1 MVVLRVAVE
10 DDLEVIQ
17 GIELSVYPTAWTM
30 NFFRLMLGL
39 SGELFLV
46 VLDDGE
52 VIGYTVGEVNK
63 MGTVADPKIVGHV
76 LNVAVTEEH
85 QGGGVGTLLMD
96 ELELWDD
103 TMLIVCTD
111 HGFLLSEHD
120 WWGKNRMPLYNEIAH
135 DIHDGVRKDYTLDF
149 HHHSPITSVHYS
161 RLEG

>member
-1 MVVLRVAVE
+1 MAVE

-96 ELELWDD
+96 ELELRLQGKEAEVAYLEVRESNAGAQAMYLKRGYQFIRTSKGYYGDED
-103 TMLIVCTD
+103 
-111 HGFLLSEHD
+111 GFIMMKSLS
-120 WWGKNRMPLYNEIAH
+120 
-135 DIHDGVRKDYTLDF
+135 
-149 HHHSPITSVHYS
+149 
-161 RLEG
+161 

>member
-1 MVVLRVAVE
+1 MAVE

-63 MGTVADPKIVGHV
+63 MGTVADPKIVGHI
-76 LNVAVTEEH
+76 LNVAVREEH

-96 ELELWDD
+96 ELELRLQGKGAEVAYLEVRESNAGAQAMYLKRGYQFIRTSKGYYGDED
-103 TMLIVCTD
+103 
-111 HGFLLSEHD
+111 GFIMMKSLS
-120 WWGKNRMPLYNEIAH
+120 
-135 DIHDGVRKDYTLDF
+135 
-149 HHHSPITSVHYS
+149 
-161 RLEG
+161 

>member
-17 GIELSVYPTAWTM
+17 GIELSVYPTAWTI
-30 NFFRLMLGL
+30 NFFRLMLSL

-46 VLDDGE
+46 ALDDGE
-52 VIGYTVGEVNK
+52 LIGYTVGELNK

-96 ELELWDD
+96 ELELRLQGKGAEVAYLEVRESNVGAQAMYRKRGYQYVRTSKGYYGDED
-103 TMLIVCTD
+103 
-111 HGFLLSEHD
+111 GFIMIKSL
-120 WWGKNRMPLYNEIAH
+120 
-135 DIHDGVRKDYTLDF
+135 V
-149 HHHSPITSVHYS
+149 
-161 RLEG
+161 

>member
-30 NFFRLMLGL
+30 NFFRLMLSL

-46 VLDDGE
+46 ALDDGE
-52 VIGYTVGEVNK
+52 LIGYTVGELNK

-96 ELELWDD
+96 ELELR
-103 TMLIVCTD
+103 LQ
-111 HGFLLSEHD
+111 
-120 WWGKNRMPLYNEIAH
+120 GKGAEVAYLEVRESNAGAQAMYRKRGYQYVRTSKEYYG
-135 DIHDGVRKDYTLDF
+135 DEDGSIMMKSLA
-149 HHHSPITSVHYS
+149 
-161 RLEG
+161 

>member
-17 GIELSVYPTAWTM
+17 GIELSIYPTAWTM
-30 NFFRLMLGL
+30 NFFRLMLSL
-39 SGELFLV
+39 SSELFLV

-52 VIGYTVGEVNK
+52 FIGYTVGELNK

-96 ELELWDD
+96 ELELR
-103 TMLIVCTD
+103 LQRKGAEVAY
-111 HGFLLSEHD
+111 LE
-120 WWGKNRMPLYNEIAH
+120 
-135 DIHDGVRKDYTLDF
+135 VRKSNAGAQAMYRKRGYQYVR
-149 HHHSPITSVHYS
+149 TSKGYYGDEDGFIMMKSLV
-161 RLEG
+161 

>member
-1 MVVLRVAVE
+1 MAVE

-96 ELELWDD
+96 ELELRLQGKGAEVAYLEVRESNAGAQAMYLKRGYQFIRTSKGYYGDED
-103 TMLIVCTD
+103 
-111 HGFLLSEHD
+111 GFIMMKSLS
-120 WWGKNRMPLYNEIAH
+120 
-135 DIHDGVRKDYTLDF
+135 
-149 HHHSPITSVHYS
+149 
-161 RLEG
+161 

>member
-30 NFFRLMLGL
+30 NFFRLMLSL

-46 VLDDGE
+46 ALDDGE
-52 VIGYTVGEVNK
+52 LIGYTVGELNK

-96 ELELWDD
+96 ELELR
-103 TMLIVCTD
+103 LQ
-111 HGFLLSEHD
+111 
-120 WWGKNRMPLYNEIAH
+120 GKGAEVAYLEVRESNAGAQAMYRKRGYQYVRTSKEYYG
-135 DIHDGVRKDYTLDF
+135 DEDGYIMMKSLA
-149 HHHSPITSVHYS
+149 
-161 RLEG
+161 

>member
-1 MVVLRVAVE
+1 VVVLRVAVE

-96 ELELWDD
+96 ELELRLQGKGAEVAYLEVRESNAGAQAMYLKRGYQFIRTSKGYYGDED
-103 TMLIVCTD
+103 
-111 HGFLLSEHD
+111 GFIMMKSLS
-120 WWGKNRMPLYNEIAH
+120 
-135 DIHDGVRKDYTLDF
+135 
-149 HHHSPITSVHYS
+149 
-161 RLEG
+161 